1 MATEFEPTLFVF
13 DELDWVDERREPGA
27 AAKLIEEAERT
38 GARRKRISRGEGGFF
53 HQFTTMPAGFEVPMH
68 SHDHDELFIVLS
80 GGCTFWPDGPDRS
93 VELKA
98 RDSVAL
104 AAQAGADMINL
115 SVGMLGSI
123 MVASPESLVIDNDMC
138 GAILRSVRGIDINS
152 ASLDVE
158 AIERVVSGDG
168 HFLGEPQ
175 TLALMKSEYQY
186 PSLADRQSVAD
197 WLASGAES
205 IWERAQA
212 RVDGMLANDR
222 PDHLSRDAEARI
234 RQEFDIRLGQEN

>member
-104 AAQAGADMINL
+104 AAHHPYAFVCGEE
-115 SVGMLGSI
+115 GMDFY
-123 MVASPESLVIDNDMC
+123 V
-138 GAILRSVRGIDINS
+138 
-152 ASLDVE
+152 
-158 AIERVVSGDG
+158 
-168 HFLGEPQ
+168 
-175 TLALMKSEYQY
+175 
-186 PSLADRQSVAD
+186 
-197 WLASGAES
+197 
-205 IWERAQA
+205 
-212 RVDGMLANDR
+212 
-222 PDHLSRDAEARI
+222 I
-234 RQEFDIRLGQEN
+234 RQGEAGVTAME